1 MAPAYVRISS
11 VLNSSV
17 MIFCCS
23 GVAFDQLRPMA
34 ICVVLPKLA
43 FGRIFC
49 STSAVILP
57 RLPSLHR
64 PCRTARWP

>member
-1 MAPAYVRISS
+1 
-11 VLNSSV
+11 

-49 STSAVILP
+49 SDQRRDLAEVARLHILVQ
-57 RLPSLHR
+57 
-64 PCRTARWP
+64 TAR